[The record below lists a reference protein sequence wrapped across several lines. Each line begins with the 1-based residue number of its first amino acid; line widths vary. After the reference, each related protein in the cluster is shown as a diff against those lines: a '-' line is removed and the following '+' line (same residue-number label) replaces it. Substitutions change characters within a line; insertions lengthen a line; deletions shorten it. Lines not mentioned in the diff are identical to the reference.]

1 MKPIPITKPLSI
13 RQQTTNNF
21 NSQSYRECNVNDIDD
36 NTSFMLDHCIIGSVP
51 ASSNFSTKKS
61 ISSSLTKDAN
71 DFISKKTQSRPPPI
85 TTSSSSTAPSFE
97 RPNVLS
103 PTLQTKRKS
112 ANLTSPTLSP
122 NFISSNSLQAHSNH
136 DNEKIMLDFFN
147 LFQKQQAKSNDGS
160 GNSSTDE
167 DEVCINILSS
177 SLSAHQDWSRMIN
190 KVDHA
195 QLKSPSESFDEND
208 RQCQSFHSITELDKK
223 KAKRNWFRFMKIES
237 DSSIEDEENS
247 DSEEETKSKSSLD
260 KKEILLLFLL
270 QHVAKELNPDISF
283 FLNLCKHLG
292 KLGYFSNKMLDENFI
307 KTLCKDFI
315 QDIAEIFPSTVDHET
330 SKGKIVR
337 SESHASY
344 LSEISH
350 SPSSLRENF
359 GSLDEAP
366 VLDSMFYNTKR
377 LEADYCH
384 FQKLGKSKPYS
395 SIIKATH
402 RIDGRAYAIKKVH
415 FHFKNTLELEHVYSY
430 VVNEITALAKLDHEN
445 VIRFYAAWFEP
456 SRENECSQQKE
467 NDSTKNDLSNEVASP
482 LIWNDTHTILHN
494 LLEHD
499 FQEKVPQTTSSQLT
513 NSIQFDSPKAQPID
527 IHCKKNSSSP
537 PPNMSYLEF
546 ALERKKTPNATKKT
560 YIDTETQNITS
571 SVKSILHEMFNV
583 NNQFEMVL
591 YIVMQLCEGT
601 TLEDWLAEKKKNK
614 KLSHLQEALRL
625 FKQILKGVCHIHAH
639 GLVHKNLKPNNI
651 FVLSNGVIK
660 IADFGLAK
668 YLQECLLNH
677 NCKEGT
683 NKKKPH
689 HSTEQSSLYSS
700 PEQIFNSKFDQKGDI
715 YSLGVILFELLAPSF
730 ITTTERVHV
739 LSQLRKKEFSEEM
752 IKSYPREIEIVKQCL
767 DKPNNRPTAQELFHK
782 ISRLIKAYKIEGK
795 FSNSSKTASNYHM
808 LSTPSFPS
816 YDTIREKNRIIEEQQ
831 KQIEMLLE
839 QLEKKNLNSK

>member
-13 RQQTTNNF
+13 RQQPINF
-21 NSQSYRECNVNDIDD
+21 SSQSYQECNANDIDD
-36 NTSFMLDHCIIGSVP
+36 NTSFMLDHCINGSVP

-71 DFISKKTQSRPPPI
+71 DFMAKKTLSRPPPI
-85 TTSSSSTAPSFE
+85 TTSSSSTAPNFV

-103 PTLQTKRKS
+103 PTLQSKRKS

-122 NFISSNSLQAHSNH
+122 NFIPSNSLQTLNSNP
-136 DNEKIMLDFFN
+136 DNEKIMLDFFQV
-147 LFQKQQAKSNDGS
+147 FQKQQAKSNDGS
-160 GNSSTDE
+160 GASSTDE
-167 DEVCINILSS
+167 DEVYMNILSS
-177 SLSAHQDWSRMIN
+177 SLSAHQDWSRIIN
-190 KVDHA
+190 KVDNA
-195 QLKSPSESFDEND
+195 LVKSPSEALDDND

-223 KAKRNWFRFMKIES
+223 KVKRNWFRFMKIES
-237 DSSIEDEENS
+237 DSSFEDEENS
-247 DSEEETKSKSSLD
+247 DSEEESANHSLD

-270 QHVAKELNPDISF
+270 QHVAKELNPDMSF

-292 KLGYFSNKMLDENFI
+292 KLGYFSDKMTDENFI
-307 KTLCKDFI
+307 KTLCKDFM
-315 QDIAEIFPSTVDHET
+315 QDIADIFPSIVEHET

-350 SPSSLRENF
+350 SPSSLRDNF
-359 GSLDEAP
+359 GSLDDIP

-402 RIDGRAYAIKKVH
+402 RIDGRTYAIKKVH

-456 SRENECSQQKE
+456 SREHECSQQKE
-467 NDSTKNDLSNEVASP
+467 NEFTTSDLSHEDASP
-482 LIWNDTHTILHN
+482 LVWNDTHIHN
-494 LLEHD
+494 MDLLEHD
-499 FQEKVPQTTSSQLT
+499 FLKKSPQTLSSRLT
-513 NSIQFDSPKAQPID
+513 NSIQFESPKARPID
-527 IHCKKNSSSP
+527 IHCKNNTSSP

-546 ALERKKTPNATKKT
+546 ALERKKTPNTTKKT

-583 NNQFEMVL
+583 NNHFEMVL

-601 TLEDWLAEKKKNK
+601 TLEDWLSEKKKNK
-614 KLSHLQEALRL
+614 KLHHLQEALRL

-668 YLQECLLNH
+668 YLQECLLSH
-677 NCKEGT
+677 CKDGS
-683 NKKKPH
+683 NRKKSSQ
-689 HSTEQSSLYSS
+689 HSAEQSSLYSS

-715 YSLGVILFELLAPSF
+715 FSLGVILFELIAPSF

-739 LSQLRKKEFSEEM
+739 LTQLRKKEFPEEM
-752 IKSYPREIEIVKQCL
+752 IKNFPREIEIVKQCL
-767 DKPNNRPTAQELFHK
+767 EKPNNRPTAQELLHK

-795 FSNSSKTASNYHM
+795 FSNSSKTASNLHM

-816 YDTIREKNRIIEEQQ
+816 YDTIKEKNRIIEEQQ

-839 QLEKKNLNSK
+839 QLKNVNSK